1 MVDLTF
7 HNGGVAR
14 AGHPGHRQRREHEAH
29 AQRAGGGPNA
39 KAYEVR
45 LCTTPNTWL
54 PAGTYTQARRIV
66 VEGLTPGTI
75 YTFQVRAV
83 GGITGYSGWSD
94 PLSHMAT

>member
-1 MVDLTF
+1 MVELPAPAILGIVNGASTKLTL
-7 HNGGVAR
+7 NVQAVA
-14 AGHPGHRQRREHEAH
+14 
-29 AQRAGGGPNA
+29 NA

-83 GGITGYSGWSD
+83 GGSTGYSGWSD
-94 PLSHMAT
+94 PLTHMAT